1 MIILI
6 IGLLVVLSAILLLAS
21 IIITFKVGE
30 QEGISDYGYKD
41 GE

>member
-1 MIILI
+1 MIFI
-6 IGLLVVLSAILLLAS
+6 IAAIVVLMATLLLGS
-21 IIITFKVGE
+21 IIITIKAGE

>member
-6 IGLLVVLSAILLLAS
+6 IGLLVVLSATLLLGS
-21 IIITFKVGE
+21 IIITIKAGE

-41 GE
+41 DK